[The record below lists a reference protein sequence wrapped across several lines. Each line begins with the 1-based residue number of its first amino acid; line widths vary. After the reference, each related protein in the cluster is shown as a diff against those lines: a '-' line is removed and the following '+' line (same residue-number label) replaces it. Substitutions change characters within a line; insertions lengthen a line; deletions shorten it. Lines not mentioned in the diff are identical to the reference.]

1 MGIVLFITKIT
12 LDIDYIDHNC
22 YLYGVSNAKKSPFIR
37 DIERYKADS
46 ESIRA
51 KLCSEATEGDVDF
64 HLEDPFDYSVPEEN
78 ILVYNPTNVG

>member
-1 MGIVLFITKIT
+1 MMIEEGEAVEDSLNNAAVIKGSKFLAGRLLKNNNI
-12 LDIDYIDHNC
+12 
-22 YLYGVSNAKKSPFIR
+22 SNAKKSPFIR

-64 HLEDPFDYSVPEEN
+64 HLEDPFD
-78 ILVYNPTNVG
+78 VYHCLLH